1 MGKSTLFNALTA
13 SKNAE
18 AANFPFC
25 TIDPNI
31 GIVDVVDERLDKLT
45 ELSKSKKKIYT
56 NITFVDIAGL
66 VKGASKGEGLGNK
79 FLSHIRE
86 VDAIIHL
93 VRCFDSEKITHV
105 NSKINPVEDLETIK
119 TEIILSDIDIIQK
132 KLEKGKKKLL
142 EEKQIKILE
151 EKLNQLN
158 EGKEIFINGSDE
170 KKFLSSL
177 GLLSIKPKIIVCNV
191 DEESLANGNA
201 FTKEVQNKYSNEK
214 VVTICADIEDQIM
227 GLDNSERETFMKE
240 IGLNKT
246 GLNQLI
252 KEGYEL
258 LNLDTF
264 FTSGPEESRAWTVE
278 KNTPA
283 PKAASV
289 IHTDFEKKFL
299 TTLGLLSIKPKII
312 VCNVDEESLATGN
325 AFTEDVK
332 RKYTA
337 EKIVTICADIEDQ
350 IMGLDNNERE
360 TFMKEIGLNKTGLN
374 QLIKEGYDLLNLDT
388 FFTSGPEESRAWT
401 IEKNTLAPQAA
412 SVIHTDFEK
421 NFIRA
426 EAVTCEDFIKFGSAE
441 KCKENGK
448 LRIEGKDY
456 IVKDGDVL
464 YFRVNP

>member
-1 MGKSTLFNALTA
+1 MGFKCGIVGLPNVGKSTLFNALTA

-31 GIVDVVDERLDKLT
+31 GIVDVIDDRLDQLAKL
-45 ELSKSKKKIYT
+45 SSSKKKIYT

-79 FLSHIRE
+79 FLSHIRG

-105 NSKINPVEDLETIK
+105 NSKISPSSDLETIK
-119 TEIILSDIDIIQK
+119 TEIVLSDLDIVQK

-142 EEKQIKILE
+142 EDKEIKILE
-151 EKLNQLN
+151 EKLNQLDKNQEVKINN
-158 EGKEIFINGSDE
+158 EEEN
-170 KKFLSSL
+170 KFLSNI

-191 DEESLANGNA
+191 DEENLSKGNQY
-201 FTKEVQNKYSNEK
+201 TEEVQNKYPNEK
-214 VVTICADIEDQIM
+214 IIKICADIEDQLS
-227 GLDNSERETFMKE
+227 GLDKNEKEAFM
-240 IGLNKT
+240 
-246 GLNQLI
+246 Q
-252 KEGYEL
+252 
-258 LNLDTF
+258 D
-264 FTSGPEESRAWTVE
+264 
-278 KNTPA
+278 
-283 PKAASV
+283 
-289 IHTDFEKKFL
+289 
-299 TTLGLLSIKPKII
+299 
-312 VCNVDEESLATGN
+312 
-325 AFTEDVK
+325 
-332 RKYTA
+332 
-337 EKIVTICADIEDQ
+337 
-350 IMGLDNNERE
+350 
-360 TFMKEIGLNKTGLN
+360 IGLNKTGLN
-374 QLIKEGYDLLNLDT
+374 QLIKEGYDLLKLDT

-401 IEKNTLAPQAA
+401 VKKNTIAPKAA

-426 EAVTCEDFIKFGSAE
+426 EAVSCEDFIKYGSAE

>member
-1 MGKSTLFNALTA
+1 MGFKCGIVGLPNVGKSTLFNALTA

-31 GIVDVVDERLDKLT
+31 GIVDVIDERLDQLTKL
-45 ELSKSKKKIYT
+45 SSSKKKVYT

-93 VRCFDSEKITHV
+93 VRCFESDKITHV

-119 TEIILSDIDIIQK
+119 TEIILSDIDVIQK
-132 KLEKGKKKLL
+132 KLDKGKKKLL
-142 EEKQIKILE
+142 DEKEVKILA
-151 EKLNQLN
+151 EKLHQLN
-158 EGKEIFINGSDE
+158 EGNEIKINDKKENE
-170 KKFLSSL
+170 FLSNL

-191 DEESLANGNA
+191 DEESFASGNIL
-201 FTKEVQNKYSNEK
+201 TENIKKKY
-214 VVTICADIEDQIM
+214 
-227 GLDNSERETFMKE
+227 
-240 IGLNKT
+240 LN
-246 GLNQLI
+246 
-252 KEGYEL
+252 
-258 LNLDTF
+258 
-264 FTSGPEESRAWTVE
+264 
-278 KNTPA
+278 
-283 PKAASV
+283 
-289 IHTDFEKKFL
+289 
-299 TTLGLLSIKPKII
+299 
-312 VCNVDEESLATGN
+312 
-325 AFTEDVK
+325 
-332 RKYTA
+332 

-360 TFMKEIGLNKTGLN
+360 TFMKEIGLDKTGLN

-401 IEKNTLAPQAA
+401 VKKNTLAPKAA

-426 EAVTCEDFIKFGSAE
+426 EAVSCEDFIKFGSAE

-456 IVKDGDVL
+456 TVKDGDVL

>member
-1 MGKSTLFNALTA
+1 MGFRCGIIGLPNVGKSTLFNALTA

-25 TIDPNI
+25 TIDPNV
-31 GIVDVVDERLDKLT
+31 GVVDVVDERLDQLT
-45 ELSKSKKKIYT
+45 ILSNSKKKIYT

-93 VRCFDSEKITHV
+93 VRCFESDKITHV
-105 NSKINPVEDLETIK
+105 NSKISPVDDLETIK
-119 TEIILSDIDIIQK
+119 TEIILSDLDIIQK

-142 EEKQIKILE
+142 EEKEIKILE
-151 EKLNQLN
+151 DKLKQLN
-158 EGKEIFINGSDE
+158 DGKEVVASDKE
-170 KKFLSSL
+170 EAKFLNTL

-191 DEESLANGNA
+191 DEESLANGNS
-201 FTKEVQNKYSNEK
+201 FTESIKKNYSEEK
-214 VVTICADIEDQIM
+214 LVIICADIEDQIM
-227 GLDNSERETFMKE
+227 GLDKNERETFMRE

-289 IHTDFEKKFL
+289 IHTDFEK
-299 TTLGLLSIKPKII
+299 
-312 VCNVDEESLATGN
+312 
-325 AFTEDVK
+325 
-332 RKYTA
+332 
-337 EKIVTICADIEDQ
+337 
-350 IMGLDNNERE
+350 
-360 TFMKEIGLNKTGLN
+360 
-374 QLIKEGYDLLNLDT
+374 
-388 FFTSGPEESRAWT
+388 
-401 IEKNTLAPQAA
+401 
-412 SVIHTDFEK
+412 

-426 EAVTCEDFIKFGSAE
+426 ETVTCEDFIKYGSAE

>member
-1 MGKSTLFNALTA
+1 MGFKCGIVGLPNVGKSTLFNALTA

-31 GIVDVVDERLDKLT
+31 GIVDVIDDRLDKLSK
-45 ELSKSKKKIYT
+45 LSNSKKKIYT

-93 VRCFDSEKITHV
+93 VRCFESDKITHV
-105 NSKINPVEDLETIK
+105 NSKISPVDDLETIK
-119 TEIILSDIDIIQK
+119 TEIILSDLDIIQK

-142 EEKQIKILE
+142 QEKEVQILE
-151 EKLNQLN
+151 EKLKQLN
-158 EGKEIFINGSDE
+158 EGEEVTSIN
-170 KKFLSSL
+170 
-177 GLLSIKPKIIVCNV
+177 
-191 DEESLANGNA
+191 
-201 FTKEVQNKYSNEK
+201 
-214 VVTICADIEDQIM
+214 
-227 GLDNSERETFMKE
+227 
-240 IGLNKT
+240 
-246 GLNQLI
+246 
-252 KEGYEL
+252 
-258 LNLDTF
+258 
-264 FTSGPEESRAWTVE
+264 
-278 KNTPA
+278 
-283 PKAASV
+283 
-289 IHTDFEKKFL
+289 DFEKKFL
-299 TTLGLLSIKPKII
+299 ITLGLLSIKPKII
-312 VCNVDEESLATGN
+312 VCNVDEDSLAKGN

-332 RKYTA
+332 RKYPN
-337 EKIVTICADIEDQ
+337 EKVVTICADIEDQ

-401 IEKNTLAPQAA
+401 VKKNTLAPQAA

>member
-1 MGKSTLFNALTA
+1 MGFKCGIVGLPNVGKSTLFNALTA

-31 GIVDVVDERLDKLT
+31 GIVDVIDKRLDQ
-45 ELSKSKKKIYT
+45 LSKLSNSKKKNYT

-93 VRCFDSEKITHV
+93 VRCFESDKITHV
-105 NSKINPVEDLETIK
+105 SSEINPVNDLDTIK
-119 TEIILSDIDIIQK
+119 TEIILSDIDIVQK
-132 KLEKGKKKLL
+132 KLEKGKKKILNEKEIKML
-142 EEKQIKILE
+142 EKNLE
-151 EKLNQLN
+151 RLNQNKDLEIEN
-158 EGKEIFINGSDE
+158 EDE
-170 KKFLSSL
+170 NNFLSSI

-191 DEESLANGNA
+191 DEGSLVNGNK
-201 FTKEVQNKYSNEK
+201 FTENVISNYKDEK

-227 GLDNSERETFMKE
+227 GLDKSERETFMKE

-264 FTSGPEESRAWTVE
+264 FTSGPEESRAWTV
-278 KNTPA
+278 K
-283 PKAASV
+283 
-289 IHTDFEKKFL
+289 
-299 TTLGLLSIKPKII
+299 
-312 VCNVDEESLATGN
+312 
-325 AFTEDVK
+325 
-332 RKYTA
+332 
-337 EKIVTICADIEDQ
+337 
-350 IMGLDNNERE
+350 
-360 TFMKEIGLNKTGLN
+360 
-374 QLIKEGYDLLNLDT
+374 
-388 FFTSGPEESRAWT
+388 
-401 IEKNTLAPQAA
+401 KNTLAPRAA

>member
-1 MGKSTLFNALTA
+1 MGFKCGIVGLPNVGKSTLFNALTA

-31 GIVDVVDERLDKLT
+31 GIVDVIDERLDKLT
-45 ELSKSKKKIYT
+45 KLSNSKKKIYT

-93 VRCFDSEKITHV
+93 IRCFESDKITHV
-105 NSKINPVEDLETIK
+105 NSKINPIEDLETIK
-119 TEIILSDIDIIQK
+119 TEIMLSDLDIIQK

-142 EEKQIKILE
+142 EEKEVKVLE
-151 EKLNQLN
+151 EKLKQLN
-158 EGKEIFINGSDE
+158 GGEEVTLKDNSE

-191 DEESLANGNA
+191 DEESLARGN
-201 FTKEVQNKYSNEK
+201 N
-214 VVTICADIEDQIM
+214 
-227 GLDNSERETFMKE
+227 
-240 IGLNKT
+240 
-246 GLNQLI
+246 
-252 KEGYEL
+252 
-258 LNLDTF
+258 
-264 FTSGPEESRAWTVE
+264 
-278 KNTPA
+278 
-283 PKAASV
+283 
-289 IHTDFEKKFL
+289 
-299 TTLGLLSIKPKII
+299 
-312 VCNVDEESLATGN
+312 
-325 AFTEDVK
+325 FTEIVK
-332 RKYTA
+332 KHYTS

-360 TFMKEIGLNKTGLN
+360 TFMKEIGLDKTGLN
-374 QLIKEGYDLLNLDT
+374 QLIREGYDLLNLDT

-401 IEKNTLAPQAA
+401 IEKNTSAPKAA

-426 EAVTCEDFIKFGSAE
+426 EAVTCEGFI
-441 KCKENGK
+441 
-448 LRIEGKDY
+448 
-456 IVKDGDVL
+456 
-464 YFRVNP
+464 

>member
-1 MGKSTLFNALTA
+1 MGFKCGIVGLPNVGKSTLFNALTA

-31 GIVDVVDERLDKLT
+31 GIVDVIDERLDQ
-45 ELSKSKKKIYT
+45 LSKLSNSKKKIYT

-105 NSKINPVEDLETIK
+105 NSKISPSSDLETIK
-119 TEIILSDIDIIQK
+119 TEIVLSDLDVVQK

-142 EEKQIKILE
+142 TDKEIKILE
-151 EKLNQLN
+151 DALNQLDKNQKVDVNN
-158 EGKEIFINGSDE
+158 EEE
-170 KKFLSSL
+170 KFLSSI

-191 DEESLANGNA
+191 DEENLSKGNQY
-201 FTKEVQNKYSNEK
+201 TEEVQNKYPNEK
-214 VVTICADIEDQIM
+214 IIKICADIEDQLS
-227 GLDNSERETFMKE
+227 GLDKNEKEAFM
-240 IGLNKT
+240 
-246 GLNQLI
+246 Q
-252 KEGYEL
+252 
-258 LNLDTF
+258 D
-264 FTSGPEESRAWTVE
+264 
-278 KNTPA
+278 
-283 PKAASV
+283 
-289 IHTDFEKKFL
+289 
-299 TTLGLLSIKPKII
+299 
-312 VCNVDEESLATGN
+312 
-325 AFTEDVK
+325 
-332 RKYTA
+332 
-337 EKIVTICADIEDQ
+337 
-350 IMGLDNNERE
+350 
-360 TFMKEIGLNKTGLN
+360 IGLNKTGLN
-374 QLIKEGYDLLNLDT
+374 QLIKEGYDLLKLDT

-401 IEKNTLAPQAA
+401 VRKNTIAPKAA

-426 EAVTCEDFIKFGSAE
+426 EAVSCEDFIKYGSAE

>member
-1 MGKSTLFNALTA
+1 MGFKCGIVGLPNVGKSTLFNALTA

-31 GIVDVVDERLDKLT
+31 GIVDVIDDRLDQLTKL
-45 ELSKSKKKIYT
+45 SNSKKKIYT

-93 VRCFDSEKITHV
+93 VRCFESEKITHV
-105 NSKINPVEDLETIK
+105 NSRISPVDDLETIK
-119 TEIILSDIDIIQK
+119 TEIILADLDVIQK

-142 EEKQIKILE
+142 SEKDIKILE
-151 EKLNQLN
+151 EKFKQLEMGLEAKINDKN
-158 EGKEIFINGSDE
+158 EE
-170 KKFLSSL
+170 KLLTSI

-191 DEESLANGNA
+191 DEENLKKGNNY
-201 FTKEVQNKYSNEK
+201 TKEILDKYPSEK
-214 VVTICADIEDQIM
+214 IINICADIEDQLSS
-227 GLDNSERETFMKE
+227 LDKNEKEAFMRD

-246 GLNQLI
+246 GIKKLI
-252 KEGYEL
+252 KEGYDL
-258 LNLDTF
+258 LKLDTF
-264 FTSGPEESRAWTVE
+264 FTSGPEESRAWTVK
-278 KNTPA
+278 KNTTA
-283 PKAASV
+283 PK
-289 IHTDFEKKFL
+289 
-299 TTLGLLSIKPKII
+299 
-312 VCNVDEESLATGN
+312 
-325 AFTEDVK
+325 
-332 RKYTA
+332 
-337 EKIVTICADIEDQ
+337 
-350 IMGLDNNERE
+350 
-360 TFMKEIGLNKTGLN
+360 
-374 QLIKEGYDLLNLDT
+374 
-388 FFTSGPEESRAWT
+388 
-401 IEKNTLAPQAA
+401 AA

-426 EAVTCEDFIKFGSAE
+426 EAVTCGDFIKYGSAE

-464 YFRVNP
+464 YFRINP

>member
-1 MGKSTLFNALTA
+1 MGFKCGIVGLPNVGKSTLFNALTA

-31 GIVDVVDERLDKLT
+31 GIVDVVDERLDR
-45 ELSKSKKKIYT
+45 LSKLSNSKKKIYT

-93 VRCFDSEKITHV
+93 VRCFESDKITHV
-105 NSKINPVEDLETIK
+105 NSEINPSNDLDTIK
-119 TEIILSDIDIIQK
+119 TEIILSDIDVIRK

-142 EEKQIKILE
+142 NKKEIEILE
-151 EKLNQLN
+151 RKLEQLNQNKDATIDN
-158 EGKEIFINGSDE
+158 EDE
-170 KKFLSSL
+170 NKFLSTV
-177 GLLSIKPKIIVCNV
+177 GLLNIKPKIIVCNV
-191 DEESLANGNA
+191 DEGSLTKGNKFTESV
-201 FTKEVQNKYSNEK
+201 KSKYPNEK
-214 VVTICADIEDQIM
+214 IVNICADIEDQIM
-227 GLDNSERETFMKE
+227 GLDKN
-240 IGLNKT
+240 
-246 GLNQLI
+246 
-252 KEGYEL
+252 
-258 LNLDTF
+258 
-264 FTSGPEESRAWTVE
+264 E
-278 KNTPA
+278 K
-283 PKAASV
+283 
-289 IHTDFEKKFL
+289 
-299 TTLGLLSIKPKII
+299 
-312 VCNVDEESLATGN
+312 
-325 AFTEDVK
+325 
-332 RKYTA
+332 
-337 EKIVTICADIEDQ
+337 
-350 IMGLDNNERE
+350 E

-374 QLIKEGYDLLNLDT
+374 QLIKEGYDLLKLDT

-401 IEKNTLAPQAA
+401 VKKNTLAPKAA

>member
-1 MGKSTLFNALTA
+1 MGFKCGIVGLPNVGKSTLFNALTA

-31 GIVDVVDERLDKLT
+31 GIVDVIDNRLDKLT
-45 ELSKSKKKIYT
+45 NLSNSKKKIYT

-93 VRCFDSEKITHV
+93 VRCFESDKITHV
-105 NSKINPVEDLETIK
+105 NSKINPVDDLETIK
-119 TEIILSDIDIIQK
+119 TEITLSDIEVIQK
-132 KLEKGKKKLL
+132 KLDKGKKKILD
-142 EEKQIKILE
+142 EKEIKILE
-151 EKLNQLN
+151 EKLDQLN
-158 EGKEIFINGSDE
+158 NGEEIKLNDDEE
-170 KKFLSSL
+170 KKILSNL

-191 DEESLANGNA
+191 GEESLAKGNS
-201 FTKEVQNKYSNEK
+201 FTENVKKNHPNEK
-214 VVTICADIEDQIM
+214 IVIICADIEDQIM
-227 GLDNSERETFMKE
+227 GLDSNERENFMKE

-264 FTSGPEESRAWTVE
+264 FTSGPEESRAWTV
-278 KNTPA
+278 K
-283 PKAASV
+283 
-289 IHTDFEKKFL
+289 
-299 TTLGLLSIKPKII
+299 
-312 VCNVDEESLATGN
+312 
-325 AFTEDVK
+325 
-332 RKYTA
+332 
-337 EKIVTICADIEDQ
+337 
-350 IMGLDNNERE
+350 
-360 TFMKEIGLNKTGLN
+360 
-374 QLIKEGYDLLNLDT
+374 
-388 FFTSGPEESRAWT
+388 
-401 IEKNTLAPQAA
+401 KNTLAPKAA

-426 EAVTCEDFIKFGSAE
+426 ETVTCEDFFKYGSAE